1 MKKLHLKKE
10 QIVTI
15 SMLAILLLAIIILYV
30 VNSASI
36 NSSLKENFHGNVTTI
51 FEGLGVTLLIS
62 FTSFL
67 LGIILGTITCLI
79 EKIESKN
86 TFMLVIKNLFKAY
99 VNIFRGTPMV
109 IQLLVI
115 YYVIFAS
122 FTGDPIFVAIFCFGL
137 NSGAYVSEIIRGGI
151 NAVSKGQIEAGRSL
165 GLSYSTVM
173 MKIVFP
179 QAFKNALPS
188 LGNEF
193 ITLVKET
200 SIVGF
205 ISIIDLTLAFRKVA
219 NATFD
224 YNAVYLVMGGV
235 YFVLVMLITVI
246 LNKIEKEAFKNVK
259 TK

>member
-1 MKKLHLKKE
+1 MKLSLKKE
-10 QIVTI
+10 QIVTL
-15 SMLAILLLAIIILYV
+15 SMVGVLLATIVTLYIV
-30 VNSASI
+30 FSSSI
-36 NSSLKENFHGNVTTI
+36 NEAIKDNFAGNTLSI
-51 FEGLGVTLLIS
+51 FQGLGVTLLIAL
-62 FTSFL
+62 TSFL
-67 LGIILGTITCLI
+67 LGIIVGTITCLV
-79 EKIESKN
+79 ERIESKN
-86 TFMLVIKNLFKAY
+86 TFVLILKNLFKAY
-99 VNIFRGTPMV
+99 VSIFRGTPMV

-151 NAVSKGQIEAGRSL
+151 NAVPKGQVEAGRSL

-179 QAFKNALPS
+179 QALRNALPS

-193 ITLVKET
+193 ITLIKET

-219 NATFD
+219 NATYD
-224 YNAVYLVMGGV
+224 YNTVYLVMGAM
-235 YFVLVMLITVI
+235 YFVLVMLFTVI
-246 LNKIEKEAFKNVK
+246 LHFIEKEAFKHVK

>member
-1 MKKLHLKKE
+1 MKLRLKKN

-15 SMLAILLLAIIILYV
+15 AMYGVLIIALAILYGVFSEKINTAIV
-30 VNSASI
+30 
-36 NSSLKENFHGNVTTI
+36 ENFKGSI
-51 FEGLGVTLLIS
+51 PSLFQGLGVTIIIS
-62 FTSFL
+62 IVSFI
-67 LGIILGTITCLI
+67 LGIILGTITCLV

-86 TFMLVIKNLFKAY
+86 TFILIIKNLFKAY
-99 VNIFRGTPMV
+99 VSIFRGTPMV

-115 YYVIFAS
+115 YYVIFAF
-122 FTGDPIFVAIFCFGL
+122 FTGDPIYVAIFCFGL

-151 NAVSKGQIEAGRSL
+151 NSIPKGQIEAGRSL
-165 GLSYSTVM
+165 GLSYSKVM

-179 QAFKNALPS
+179 QALRNSLPS

-193 ITLVKET
+193 ITLFKET

-224 YNAVYLVMGGV
+224 YNTVYLVMGV
-235 YFVLVMLITVI
+235 IYFLLVMLFTV
-246 LNKIEKEAFKNVK
+246 LLYFIEKEAFKHVK